1 MTKQTNDIGTVL
13 IFLNSNN
20 NLSCVVSYNFL
31 FLGSH
36 RLQESFMWELTPQTE
51 NVAWISPNCKNS
63 NRHDLRSINGTG
75 VHVDWRWELF
85 MRTYTTLYENVAW
98 ISPKGEECIQ
108 SPAVTIAN
116 SIRRGL
122 RVWWE
127 ASMRTC
133 GTRECQQ
140 AASRNKQVETIW
152 YTSINE
158 IAMETLETRVQGV
171 QAQHANNP
179 DSLRFSKSDSSEN
192 ERSALALVRIVY
204 SCKFHTH
211 HFIFFVLERQR

>member
-1 MTKQTNDIGTVL
+1 M
-13 IFLNSNN
+13 
-20 NLSCVVSYNFL
+20 VSYNLNFL
-31 FLGSH
+31 LLGSH

-122 RVWWE
+122 RVRWE
-127 ASMRTC
+127 ASMRTW
-133 GTRECQQ
+133 GTGECQQ
-140 AASRNKQVETIW
+140 ASRNKEVGTTW
-152 YTSINE
+152 GYTSINGNSGDKSSRNTSAE
-158 IAMETLETRVQGV
+158 CEESWFA
-171 QAQHANNP
+171 
-179 DSLRFSKSDSSEN
+179 SLLKIWFFWRMN
-192 ERSALALVRIVY
+192 ERSVLALVRIVY

-211 HFIFFVLERQR
+211 YFIFFVLERQR